1 MKEKPRINYVTHL
14 PDLMT
19 PAHYNAAHQQK
30 VIRFQLKLGDEGLE
44 IIGDSPYPGLLEELL
59 ESLEPEAVEMMLC
72 G

>member
-1 MKEKPRINYVTHL
+1 MKEKPQIHYVTHL

-19 PAHYNAAHQQK
+19 PAHYNVAHQRK
-30 VIRFQLKLGDEGLE
+30 IIRFQLKLGDEGLE

-59 ESLEPEAVEMMLC
+59 ESLGPEAIEMMLC